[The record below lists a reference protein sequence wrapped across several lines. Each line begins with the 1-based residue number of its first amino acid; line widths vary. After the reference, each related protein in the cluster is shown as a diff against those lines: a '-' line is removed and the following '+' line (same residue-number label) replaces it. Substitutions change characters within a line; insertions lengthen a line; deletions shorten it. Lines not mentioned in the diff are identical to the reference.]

1 MTKRRR
7 AGIPATEGGISEEV
21 PGPTG
26 GAAGDWPEQL
36 AVRVAWCYYALN
48 MTQQEVASRLGITRV
63 RVIRLLSEARRRG
76 VVKISIES
84 KLADNVELE
93 HRLMKRFNL
102 DFAEVVLGMTDDETE
117 LAEVLG
123 AAACAGISRWLRNG
137 MTLGVGWGVTLKA
150 FAEAMPEIP
159 LRDAAV
165 VSLLGSLT
173 RRSSIATFE
182 ATTTIS
188 ARLHAECFYLP
199 GPILCDSKESR
210 GTLMAQPM
218 MRDMLDRARSS
229 DVAVVSVG
237 GLDSGTIRRTGFVS
251 ESDFADVQKSGAVG
265 NFLGYYIDENAEV
278 IDHRIN
284 DRVIG
289 LRPEY
294 LAAMPQRIMISGG
307 RQKEAALA
315 AILKKGLLTGL
326 VTDQKTAGA
335 LLAEERGNDAR

>member
-1 MTKRRR
+1 MAKRGK
-7 AGIPATEGGISEEV
+7 ADLTASAESSANEMPASAEGV
-21 PGPTG
+21 
-26 GAAGDWPEQL
+26 AGDWPEQL

-48 MTQQEVASRLGITRV
+48 MTQQEVAARLGITRV

-93 HRLMKRFNL
+93 HQLMERFGL
-102 DFAEVVLGMTDDETE
+102 DLAEVVLSMTDDETE

-123 AAACAGISRWLRNG
+123 AAACTGIARRLKDG

-150 FAEAMPEIP
+150 FAEAMPEMR
-159 LRDAAV
+159 LKDAAV
-165 VSLLGSLT
+165 VPLLGSLT

-182 ATTTIS
+182 ATTAIS
-188 ARLHAECFYLP
+188 ARLNAECFYLP
-199 GPILCDSKESR
+199 GPLLCDSKESR
-210 GTLMAQPM
+210 DMLMTQPM
-218 MRDMLDRARSS
+218 MRDVLDRARSS
-229 DVAVVSVG
+229 DLAVVSVG

-251 ESDFADVQKSGAVG
+251 EQDFADVAGAGAVG
-265 NFLGYYIDENAEV
+265 NFLGYYIDENADV

-289 LRPEY
+289 LRPEF
-294 LAAMPQRIMISGG
+294 LAKMPQRIMISGG

-326 VTDQKTAGA
+326 VTDQKTARA
-335 LLAEERGNDAR
+335 LLADEKGSDTA

>member
-1 MTKRRR
+1 MTKPPR
-7 AGIPATEGGISEEV
+7 AGTARSEVGMIDDMPTADGATGE
-21 PGPTG
+21 
-26 GAAGDWPEQL
+26 WPEQL

-76 VVKISIES
+76 IVKISIES
-84 KLADNVELE
+84 KLADNVKLE
-93 HRLMKRFNL
+93 HRLMERFNL

-123 AAACAGISRWLRNG
+123 AAACTVIARRLRDG

-150 FAEAMPEIP
+150 FAEAMPQMR
-159 LRDAAV
+159 LKDAAV

-188 ARLHAECFYLP
+188 GRLHAECFYLP

-210 GTLMAQPM
+210 DTLMAQPM
-218 MRDMLDRARSS
+218 MRDALDRARAS
-229 DVAVVSVG
+229 DMAVVSVG
-237 GLDSGTIRRTGFVS
+237 GLDSGTIRKTRFVS
-251 ESDFADVQKSGAVG
+251 EHDFADVLKTGAVG
-265 NFLGYYIDENAEV
+265 NFLGYYIDDHADV
-278 IDHRIN
+278 ISHGIN

-294 LAAMPQRIMISGG
+294 LAAIPQRIMISGG

-326 VTDQKTAGA
+326 VTDQNTARA
-335 LLAEERGNDAR
+335 LLANEKGNAI